1 VLGDTAV
8 AVHPE
13 VGTLIAQISFSLLYA
28 LALLYGDLDSWG
40 VFFYLYP
47 TEVERKAVY
56 VSLWDNSPGG

>member
-13 VGTLIAQISFSLLYA
+13 VSALIAQISFSLLYA
-28 LALLYGDLDSWG
+28 LALLYGDLDSWE
-40 VFFYLYP
+40 FSFYLYP
-47 TEVERKAVY
+47 TQLERKAVY